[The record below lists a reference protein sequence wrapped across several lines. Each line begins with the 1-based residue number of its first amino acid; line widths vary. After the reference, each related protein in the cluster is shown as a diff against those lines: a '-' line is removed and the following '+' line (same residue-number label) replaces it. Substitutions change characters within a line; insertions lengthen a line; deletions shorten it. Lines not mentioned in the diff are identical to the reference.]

1 MRKTKFFSAVRAESV
16 IKVATVGTE
25 VPIPSRGVLLF
36 GTHPSVRAESV
47 MKVATVGTEVPIPR
61 YFVGTHALA

>member
-1 MRKTKFFSAVRAESV
+1 M
-16 IKVATVGTE
+16 KVATVGTE

-47 MKVATVGTEVPIPR
+47 IKVATVGTEVPIPR